1 MLRRTHRLGRCG
13 RCSGERGH
21 GAHRCNGHDRD
32 AGPDRCALPYQL
44 RRTQLQRRTVFPS
57 PRGTVR
63 NRRGAQPPEGLSR
76 GRHRHSRPGQPV
88 PDRHRPTCAM
98 RSRPA
103 SSTVLEYRWA
113 ARRGACCRTK
123 GGAATAGWCAPAMRS
138 SPRCGGRSRMA
149 STGSRCM
156 SPASHRAL
164 LRESGYSGSAR
175 QCGAFGTS
183 GLGGRCHRMRH
194 VPGFRC
200 GGVYHRAEHR
210 RRRRRNQQ
218 RAHATAARVAG
229 ERNRRTVGSDYRR
242 RLGNRRRDG
251 AIFLRPLRA
260 D

>member
-103 SSTVLEYRWA
+103 SSTVPEYRWA
-113 ARRGACCRTK
+113 AMRCSRPWAARRDGYCRTK
-123 GGAATAGWCAPAMRS
+123 GGAVTARWCAPAMKS
-138 SPRCGGRSRMA
+138 SPRCGGRSRTA
-149 STGSRCM
+149 STDQGACHRPHTAPFFEN
-156 SPASHRAL
+156 PAIRD
-164 LRESGYSGSAR
+164 LRGNAVPLGRLGSADDVTECAMFLASDAAGYITG
-175 QCGAFGTS
+175 QNIA
-183 GLGGRCHRMRH
+183 
-194 VPGFRC
+194 VD
-200 GGVYHRAEHR
+200 GGVINSVPMQLPRE
-210 RRRRRNQQ
+210 
-218 RAHATAARVAG
+218 
-229 ERNRRTVGSDYRR
+229 
-242 RLGNRRRDG
+242 
-251 AIFLRPLRA
+251 
-260 D
+260 

>member
-103 SSTVLEYRWA
+103 SSTVPNIGGRQCA
-113 ARRGACCRTK
+113 ARNGVRS
-123 GGAATAGWCAPAMRS
+123 AAV
-138 SPRCGGRSRMA
+138 SPD
-149 STGSRCM
+149 
-156 SPASHRAL
+156 PHR
-164 LRESGYSGSAR
+164 RRIE
-175 QCGAFGTS
+175 
-183 GLGGRCHRMRH
+183 
-194 VPGFRC
+194 
-200 GGVYHRAEHR
+200 R
-210 RRRRRNQQ
+210 RRRRPACPGGRRSRQGPIH
-218 RAHATAARVAG
+218 RLEPGFATG
-229 ERNRRTVGSDYRR
+229 KSHLWLLRR
-242 RLGNRRRDG
+242 
-251 AIFLRPLRA
+251 
-260 D
+260 